1 MEDIRPEIC
10 VQSQVVTEIMQPQH
24 FIDNKE
30 STTPESLFQQLGAE
44 KGLKEIVTQ
53 VILISSLHN
62 VKIFQDKYLLDD
74 ITDV

>member
-30 STTPESLFQQLGAE
+30 STTPESLF
-44 KGLKEIVTQ
+44 
-53 VILISSLHN
+53 
-62 VKIFQDKYLLDD
+62 Y
-74 ITDV
+74 